1 MTIDALIMISGVL
14 VAILPFLGFPIHWDN
29 IILVFLGL
37 CITTF
42 GIIIR
47 RRSVRRATHAHS
59 SFVESAPRA
68 ADQHETA

>member
-14 VAILPFLGFPIHWDN
+14 VAILPFLGFPIQWDN
-29 IILVFLGL
+29 IILVVLGL
-37 CITTF
+37 LITTF

-47 RRSVRRATHAHS
+47 RRSVRRSSHTHS

-68 ADQHETA
+68 ADQHEAA